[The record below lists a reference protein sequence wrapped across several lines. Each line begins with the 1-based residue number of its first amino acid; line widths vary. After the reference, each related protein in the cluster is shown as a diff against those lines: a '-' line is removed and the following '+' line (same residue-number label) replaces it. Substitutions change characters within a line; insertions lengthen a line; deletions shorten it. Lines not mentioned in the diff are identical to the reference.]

1 MSSHLQTIRE
11 ARRLS
16 RADVAT
22 RLGMS
27 AKQLERWEKGKTDV
41 KRMHLLALADIYEVP
56 VEELE
61 EVVAA

>member
-27 AKQLERWEKGKTDV
+27 PKQLERWEKGKTDV
-41 KRMHLLALADIYEVP
+41 KRMHLLALADIYDVP

-61 EVVAA
+61 EEVAA

>member
-27 AKQLERWEKGKTDV
+27 TKQLERWEKGKTDV
-41 KRMHLLALADIYEVP
+41 KRMHLLALADIYDVP

-61 EVVAA
+61 EVAA

>member
-16 RADVAT
+16 RAGVAT

-61 EVVAA
+61 EVAP

>member
-16 RADVAT
+16 RTDVAT

-61 EVVAA
+61 GVAA

>member
-11 ARRLS
+11 TRRLS
-16 RADVAT
+16 RAAVAT

-41 KRMHLLALADIYEVP
+41 KRMHLLALADIYDVP
-56 VEELE
+56 VEDLE
-61 EVVAA
+61 EVAKV